1 MDDFDAYLLAC
12 AGAWLALQ
20 AVALWKLWGR
30 WRTAAWLSVA
40 AMGLAT
46 AVGILGG
53 LAGSNIAPI
62 WIFFALPVCLMW
74 VAALWVLRGLV
85 WAIRR

>member
-1 MDDFDAYLLAC
+1 MDDFDTYFEAI
-12 AGAWLALQ
+12 AGAWLVLQ
-20 AVALWKLWGR
+20 AIALWKMQGG

-40 AMGLAT
+40 AMGLAI

-62 WIFFALPVCLMW
+62 WVFFALPVCLGW
-74 VAALWVLRGLV
+74 IALLWILRGLT
-85 WAIRR
+85 WAFSR